1 MKLVESELQR
11 AQERAER
18 LENQSKMA
26 PPPPPPPPLPL
37 MSTAISIKPLVTY
50 NSTPVKPD
58 VNDAIPTLPAK
69 KLPPQPQIDDIVNQ
83 IKGGKFTLKSTNKPN
98 RKEREEPKAV
108 NEMLHIL
115 STLRRSPRPRN
126 SMQKTIVHLE
136 DVQL

>member
-1 MKLVESELQR
+1 MESELQR

-37 MSTAISIKPLVTY
+37 MSTAISIKPPVTY
-50 NSTPVKPD
+50 NPTTVKPD
-58 VNDAIPTLPAK
+58 VNDAIPPLPAK